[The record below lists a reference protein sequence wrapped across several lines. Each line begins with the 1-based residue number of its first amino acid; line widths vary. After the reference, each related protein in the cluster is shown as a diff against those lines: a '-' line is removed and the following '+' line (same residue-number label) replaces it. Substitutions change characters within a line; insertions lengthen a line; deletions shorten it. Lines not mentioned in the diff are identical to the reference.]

1 MLDIKHRHV
10 NQRTITYDIFYKH
23 VKKGVDQGS
32 KCADETYDPHNTED
46 TQQTCDPNHADDA

>member
-23 VKKGVDQGS
+23 VKKGVDQGLIIHKLEILS
-32 KCADETYDPHNTED
+32 I
-46 TQQTCDPNHADDA
+46 